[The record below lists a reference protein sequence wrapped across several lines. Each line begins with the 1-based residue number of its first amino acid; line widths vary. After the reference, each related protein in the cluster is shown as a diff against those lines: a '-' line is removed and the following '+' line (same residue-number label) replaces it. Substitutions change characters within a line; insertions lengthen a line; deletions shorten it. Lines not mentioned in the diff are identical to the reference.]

1 MSNPI
6 FDKLPSLKYL
16 GLPQNYEPSPETEP
30 IAFLSKHLLQLPPHL
45 LMNYTYITTP
55 NQRTA
60 IATIRNRRL
69 HYANM
74 NPPDLQFN
82 HARATWPDFWQ
93 GQERQV
99 GQSGDDERAWAQSEF
114 LEGKKQ
120 FVGKLGNLLA
130 SYEEERESEGIRML
144 RRNRAAVKNDFVPE
158 EDGDSD
164 DDSQPTQETETEE
177 EVKASFERRI
187 REFFVYGRLEVS
199 EDRLCGNEKSGFI
212 DMLEHGL

>member
-1 MSNPI
+1 
-6 FDKLPSLKYL
+6 
-16 GLPQNYEPSPETEP
+16 
-30 IAFLSKHLLQLPPHL
+30 
-45 LMNYTYITTP
+45 
-55 NQRTA
+55 
-60 IATIRNRRL
+60 
-69 HYANM
+69 M

-144 RRNRAAVKNDFVPE
+144 RRNRAAVENHFVPE